1 MRIRLFSRSVLS
13 HPKIC
18 RYLPLLLL
26 LVAFFI
32 VEFAY
37 PPFPSMDSEISRKAA
52 GLHLSQGGAFAA
64 PELEGFLHVDPP
76 LERIYF
82 VYPPL
87 YTWLFGQWTRVTG
100 FGWAAC
106 VGYDALISVLLAF
119 VIYRLAGIVADA
131 LLGPVSVSGRTAL
144 ALVPALLTLLFRQV
158 ARPDELGM
166 LLGYANAWWLLVPR
180 RSWPWPAVSLVS
192 GALAGL
198 MLCTSAGVFLAFMP
212 FLAALWLLRVDD
224 MQNIGPSLTAAAL
237 GCGLIVAIC
246 VMPLLLADPHSYQQ
260 SFQHLH
266 SEIFGRGI
274 ASMLSRAWQDSRQR
288 LFILIATLPVFC
300 LGMITLWRTGRRRE
314 ALALFVAPLVGFV
327 LVFFIRQWA
336 AYWWFLQPWF
346 LLMTVIVGANFWWG
360 RHSRLVAI
368 MVVSWLAVWV
378 VIASAWPA
386 KDYLVR
392 MTLAPEQRL
401 TPNIQKLRELVP
413 KGAGVLTANAWWALA
428 PDRSVYHPTHSD
440 IQDLAR
446 IQYFVADGNGT
457 SQPGFWFP
465 PSNPRYE
472 AMLRESFEIISDTLP
487 RTPLR
492 IFGIQIT
499 NSAYGFGTIVMR
511 RVPAPSG

>member
-266 SEIFGRGI
+266 SEILAGELPYRDCLRCLADDRI
-274 ASMLSRAWQDSRQR
+274 AKT
-288 LFILIATLPVFC
+288 I
-300 LGMITLWRTGRRRE
+300 RE
-314 ALALFVAPLVGFV
+314 AD
-327 LVFFIRQWA
+327 Q
-336 AYWWFLQPWF
+336 
-346 LLMTVIVGANFWWG
+346 T
-360 RHSRLVAI
+360 
-368 MVVSWLAVWV
+368 
-378 VIASAWPA
+378 
-386 KDYLVR
+386 
-392 MTLAPEQRL
+392 
-401 TPNIQKLRELVP
+401 
-413 KGAGVLTANAWWALA
+413 
-428 PDRSVYHPTHSD
+428 
-440 IQDLAR
+440 
-446 IQYFVADGNGT
+446 
-457 SQPGFWFP
+457 
-465 PSNPRYE
+465 
-472 AMLRESFEIISDTLP
+472 
-487 RTPLR
+487 
-492 IFGIQIT
+492 
-499 NSAYGFGTIVMR
+499 
-511 RVPAPSG
+511 